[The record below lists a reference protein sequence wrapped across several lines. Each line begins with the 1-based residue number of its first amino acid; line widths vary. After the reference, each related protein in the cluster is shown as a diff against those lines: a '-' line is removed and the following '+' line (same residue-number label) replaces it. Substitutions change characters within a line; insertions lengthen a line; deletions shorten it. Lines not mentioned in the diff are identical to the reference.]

1 VAINKS
7 FTSGGNASDSE
18 ILGSS
23 KAITSLRAL
32 IRQCADSNAPVLIR
46 GESGVGKELVCRELH
61 NHSPRYSQRLVAIN
75 CGAIP
80 AQLLESELFGHK
92 KGAFTGASCD
102 RKGRFEL
109 ANNGTLFLDEIG
121 DMPLDLQVKFLRVLE
136 ERQIEPVGASSAID
150 IDVRVVAATHR
161 DLTQMIEEGSF
172 REDLYYRL
180 NVIPLKVPRLADRR
194 DDVAE
199 LVDFFAAK
207 FAAGRKPVRLSH
219 ISRHIMEAYTWPG
232 NVRELSN
239 FVQRLSVLFPGQLI
253 DLAKIPEE
261 FIPGEMLA
269 ILDGLSERLG
279 EFEQVSAEPEAV
291 SEELDEADALASI
304 GLSGFDDLATVLES
318 ALEGEFEDAFESAKD
333 GAKLG
338 VQENDEESEEQDELQ
353 DEDEVGTTNFE
364 SIVRLSETMETLP
377 AGGVPTKDLLNRLE
391 ANLIRTAL
399 AQTKGNVSHAAGLL
413 QLGRTTV
420 IQKMAKYE
428 ITAEE
433 LA

>member
-1 VAINKS
+1 MAINKS
-7 FTSGGNASDSE
+7 FTSNGNASDSE

-136 ERQIEPVGASSAID
+136 ARQIEPVGANSAID

-161 DLTQMIEEGSF
+161 DLTQMIQEGSF

-207 FAAGRKPVRLSH
+207 FAAGRKPVRLGH

-279 EFEQVSAEPEAV
+279 EFEQAAPEPDTA

-304 GLSGFDDLATVLES
+304 GLSGFDDLSTVLES
-318 ALEGEFEDAFESAKD
+318 ALEGEYESAQD
-333 GAKLG
+333 S
-338 VQENDEESEEQDELQ
+338 DTESEEQDEFH
-353 DEDEVGTTNFE
+353 DEDTVGTTNFE

-399 AQTKGNVSHAAGLL
+399 AQTRGNVSHAAGLL

-428 ITAEE
+428 ISAEE
-433 LA
+433 LS

>member
-1 VAINKS
+1 MAINKS
-7 FTSGGNASDSE
+7 FTSNGNASDSE

-23 KAITSLRAL
+23 KAISSLRAL

-136 ERQIEPVGASSAID
+136 ERQIEPVGANSAID

-207 FAAGRKPVRLSH
+207 FAAGRKPVRLDH

-279 EFEQVSAEPEAV
+279 EFEQAAPEPDTA

-304 GLSGFDDLATVLES
+304 GLSGFEDLSTVLES
-318 ALEGEFEDAFESAKD
+318 ALESAQD
-333 GAKLG
+333 DHA
-338 VQENDEESEEQDELQ
+338 ESEEQDEFH
-353 DEDEVGTTNFE
+353 DEDTVGTTNFE

-399 AQTKGNVSHAAGLL
+399 AQTRGNVSHAAGLL

-433 LA
+433 LS

>member
-1 VAINKS
+1 
-7 FTSGGNASDSE
+7 
-18 ILGSS
+18 
-23 KAITSLRAL
+23 
-32 IRQCADSNAPVLIR
+32 
-46 GESGVGKELVCRELH
+46 
-61 NHSPRYSQRLVAIN
+61 
-75 CGAIP
+75 
-80 AQLLESELFGHK
+80 
-92 KGAFTGASCD
+92 
-102 RKGRFEL
+102 
-109 ANNGTLFLDEIG
+109 
-121 DMPLDLQVKFLRVLE
+121 
-136 ERQIEPVGASSAID
+136 
-150 IDVRVVAATHR
+150 
-161 DLTQMIEEGSF
+161 
-172 REDLYYRL
+172 
-180 NVIPLKVPRLADRR
+180 
-194 DDVAE
+194 
-199 LVDFFAAK
+199 
-207 FAAGRKPVRLSH
+207 
-219 ISRHIMEAYTWPG
+219 MEAYTWPG

-279 EFEQVSAEPEAV
+279 EFEQTAPELDPAG
-291 SEELDEADALASI
+291 EELDEADALASI
-304 GLSGFDDLATVLES
+304 GLSGFDDLETVLEG
-318 ALEGEFEDAFESAKD
+318 ALENALENAFENA
-333 GAKLG
+333 LG
-338 VQENDEESEEQDELQ
+338 GETESEEQDEFQ
-353 DEDEVGTTNFE
+353 DEDAVGTTNFE

>member
-1 VAINKS
+1 MAINKS
-7 FTSGGNASDSE
+7 FTSNGNASDSE

-136 ERQIEPVGASSAID
+136 ARQIEPVGANSAID

-180 NVIPLKVPRLADRR
+180 NVIPLKVPRLADRC

-207 FAAGRKPVRLSH
+207 FAAGRKPVRLDH
-219 ISRHIMEAYTWPG
+219 ISRHILEAYTWPG

-279 EFEQVSAEPEAV
+279 EFEQAAPEPDTA
-291 SEELDEADALASI
+291 SEELDEAGALASI
-304 GLSGFDDLATVLES
+304 GLSGFDDLSTVLES
-318 ALEGEFEDAFESAKD
+318 ALESEQD
-333 GAKLG
+333 GHA
-338 VQENDEESEEQDELQ
+338 ESEEQDEFH
-353 DEDEVGTTNFE
+353 DEDSVGTTNFE

-399 AQTKGNVSHAAGLL
+399 AQTRGNVSHAAGLL

-433 LA
+433 LS

>member
-1 VAINKS
+1 MAVNKS
-7 FTSGGNASDSE
+7 FTSEGNPIDSE

-23 KAITSLRAL
+23 KAIKSLRAL

-136 ERQIEPVGASSAID
+136 ERQIEPVGANSAID

-207 FAAGRKPVRLSH
+207 FAAGRKPVRLGH

-269 ILDGLSERLG
+269 ILDGLSEQLG
-279 EFEQVSAEPEAV
+279 EFEQTSAEPEAV

-318 ALEGEFEDAFESAKD
+318 ALGGEFESAQDGDTESGEED
-333 GAKLG
+333 G
-338 VQENDEESEEQDELQ
+338 LQ
-353 DEDEVGTTNFE
+353 DEDAVGTTNFE
-364 SIVRLSETMETLP
+364 SIVRLSEKMDTLP

-399 AQTKGNVSHAAGLL
+399 AQTRGNVSHAAGLL

-428 ITAEE
+428 ISAEE

>member
-1 VAINKS
+1 MAINKS
-7 FTSGGNASDSE
+7 FTSNGNASDSE

-136 ERQIEPVGASSAID
+136 ARQIEPVGANSAID

-207 FAAGRKPVRLSH
+207 FAAGRKPVRLDY

-279 EFEQVSAEPEAV
+279 EFEQAAPEPDTA

-304 GLSGFDDLATVLES
+304 GLSGFDDLSTVLES
-318 ALEGEFEDAFESAKD
+318 ALESAQD
-333 GAKLG
+333 DHA
-338 VQENDEESEEQDELQ
+338 ESEEQDEFH
-353 DEDEVGTTNFE
+353 DEDTVGTTNFE

-399 AQTKGNVSHAAGLL
+399 AQTRGNVSHAAGLL

-433 LA
+433 LS

>member
-1 VAINKS
+1 MAINKS
-7 FTSGGNASDSE
+7 FTSNGNASDSE

-136 ERQIEPVGASSAID
+136 ARQIEPVGANSAID

-161 DLTQMIEEGSF
+161 DLTQMIQEGSF

-207 FAAGRKPVRLSH
+207 FAAGRKPVRLGH

-279 EFEQVSAEPEAV
+279 EFEQAAPEPDTA

-304 GLSGFDDLATVLES
+304 GLSGFDDLSTVLES
-318 ALEGEFEDAFESAKD
+318 ALEGEFESAQD
-333 GAKLG
+333 S
-338 VQENDEESEEQDELQ
+338 DTESEEQDEFH
-353 DEDEVGTTNFE
+353 DEDTVGTTNFE

-399 AQTKGNVSHAAGLL
+399 AQTRGNVSHAAGLL

-428 ITAEE
+428 ISAEE
-433 LA
+433 LS

>member
-1 VAINKS
+1 MAINKS
-7 FTSGGNASDSE
+7 FTSYGNASDSE

-136 ERQIEPVGASSAID
+136 ARQIEPVGANSAID

-207 FAAGRKPVRLSH
+207 FAAGRKPVRLGH

-269 ILDGLSERLG
+269 ILNGLSERLG
-279 EFEQVSAEPEAV
+279 EFEQAAPEPDTA
-291 SEELDEADALASI
+291 SEQLDEADALASI
-304 GLSGFDDLATVLES
+304 GLSGFDDLSTVLES
-318 ALEGEFEDAFESAKD
+318 ALESEQDDRAG
-333 GAKLG
+333 
-338 VQENDEESEEQDELQ
+338 SEEQDDFH
-353 DEDEVGTTNFE
+353 DEDSVGTTNFE

-399 AQTKGNVSHAAGLL
+399 AQTRGNVSHAAGLL

-433 LA
+433 LS

>member
-1 VAINKS
+1 MVANKS
-7 FTSGGNASDSE
+7 FVSDGGGSDSE

-23 KAITSLRAL
+23 TAITSLRAL
-32 IRQCADSNAPVLIR
+32 IKQCADSNAPVLIR

-102 RKGRFEL
+102 RMGRFEL

-136 ERQIEPVGASSAID
+136 ERKIEPVGASSAID

-161 DLTQMIEEGSF
+161 DLAQMIEEGSF

-199 LVDFFAAK
+199 LVEFFAAK

-219 ISRHIMEAYTWPG
+219 ISKYIMEAYTWPG

-269 ILDGLSERLG
+269 ILEGLSERLG
-279 EFEQVSAEPEAV
+279 EFEQDPIEPEGPRG
-291 SEELDEADALASI
+291 ELDEAGA
-304 GLSGFDDLATVLES
+304 LES
-318 ALEGEFEDAFESAKD
+318 MGRSASDELTVSFEKEMESLEPI
-333 GAKLG
+333 
-338 VQENDEESEEQDELQ
+338 EEQDDEP
-353 DEDEVGTTNFE
+353 DEDEMINFE
-364 SIVRLSETMETLP
+364 SIVRLSETMGSLP
-377 AGGVPTKDLLNRLE
+377 ASGVPTKEILNRLE

-428 ITAEE
+428 IQAED